1 MDSILELLRN
11 SGITE
16 KQALMFVLL
25 LLVLPLL
32 ALFTWQLRA
41 GKQVILRPIR
51 AFEHLRALIGQS
63 AETGQPIHM
72 SLGIGGI
79 VDASA
84 AESLAGLAL
93 MGHVAEESTACGA
106 PVVVTVSD
114 PTLLPLAQ
122 DITWRAWE
130 GHPYQYQVREPEA
143 RMVAPDP
150 TAYAAGVMDI
160 LLGERVAANIMVGR
174 FGSEYLLMGETGVK
188 SRVPQVVGAA
198 DPQVLPFAHATADE
212 ALIGEEMFVA
222 GAYLRP
228 KAVHIASLR
237 VQDWLRV
244 FLILTILVS
253 VLLRSL

>member
-1 MDSILELLRN
+1 MDSILELLGN
-11 SGITE
+11 SGITAP
-16 KQALMFVLL
+16 QALMFILL

-32 ALFTWQLRA
+32 ALFASQLRA
-41 GKQVILRPIR
+41 GKRIPLRPIR
-51 AFEHLRALIGQS
+51 AFERLGTLIGQS
-63 AETGQPIHM
+63 AETGQPVHM
-72 SLGIGGI
+72 SLGVGGV
-79 VDASA
+79 VDPST

-93 MGHVAEESTACGA
+93 MEHVATEATACGA
-106 PVVVTVSD
+106 PLTVTVSD

-122 DITWRAWE
+122 DTSRRAWE
-130 GHPYQYQVREPEA
+130 THPYQYQVQEPEA
-143 RMVAPDP
+143 RLIAPDP

-174 FGSEYLLMGETGVK
+174 FGPEYLLMGETGVK

-198 DPQVLPFAHATADE
+198 DPQVLPFVHATADE
-212 ALIGEEMFVA
+212 MLIGEEMFAV

-228 KAVHIASLR
+228 KTAHIASLR

-244 FLILTILVS
+244 FLILTIVLG

>member
-25 LLVLPLL
+25 LIVLPLL
-32 ALFTWQLRA
+32 ALFTSQVRA
-41 GKQVILRPIR
+41 GKRVALRPIR
-51 AFEHLRALIGQS
+51 AFEYLRTLIGQS
-63 AETGQPIHM
+63 AETGQPVHM
-72 SLGIGGI
+72 SLGVGGI
-79 VDASA
+79 VDPSTT
-84 AESLAGLAL
+84 ESLAGLAL
-93 MGHVAEESTACGA
+93 MGHVAEQSTACGA
-106 PVVVTVSD
+106 PLVVTVSD

-122 DITWRAWE
+122 DSTWRTWE

-150 TAYAAGVMDI
+150 TAYAVGVMDI
-160 LLGERVAANIMVGR
+160 LLGERVAANLMVGR
-174 FGSEYLLMGETGVK
+174 FGAEYLLMGETGVK

-198 DPQVLPFAHATADE
+198 DPQVLPFVHATADE
-212 ALIGEEMFVA
+212 ALIGEEMFAA

-228 KAVHIASLR
+228 KPVHIASLR
-237 VQDWLRV
+237 TQDWLRV

>member
-11 SGITE
+11 SGITD

-25 LLVLPLL
+25 LIVLPLL
-32 ALFTWQLRA
+32 ALFTAQVRA
-41 GKQVILRPIR
+41 GKRIPLRPIR
-51 AFEHLRALIGQS
+51 AFEHLRTLVGQS
-63 AETGQPIHM
+63 AETGRPVHM
-72 SLGIGGI
+72 SLGVGGI
-79 VDASA
+79 VDAST

-93 MGHVAEESTACGA
+93 MEHVAQQSTACGA
-106 PVVVTVSD
+106 PLVVTVSD

-122 DITWRAWE
+122 DITWRTWE

-174 FGSEYLLMGETGVK
+174 FGPEYLLMGETGVK
-188 SRVPQVVGAA
+188 SRVPQIVGAA
-198 DPQVLPFAHATADE
+198 DPQVLPFVYATADE
-212 ALIGEEMFVA
+212 PLIGEEMFAA
-222 GAYLRP
+222 GAYLQSR
-228 KAVHIASLR
+228 AAHIASLR
-237 VQDWLRV
+237 AQDWLRV
-244 FLILTILVS
+244 FLMMTIVIG